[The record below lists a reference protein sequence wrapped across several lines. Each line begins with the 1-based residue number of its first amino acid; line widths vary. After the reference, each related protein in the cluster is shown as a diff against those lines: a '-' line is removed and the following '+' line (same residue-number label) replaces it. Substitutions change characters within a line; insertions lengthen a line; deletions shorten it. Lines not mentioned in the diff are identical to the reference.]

1 MILGGSILHGTYL
14 WSQSLSRW
22 YNGILNS
29 YFIESYLDTFYSE
42 IDYCCLNSTYL
53 EVKGGGC
60 FDTWS
65 DVARYRDTCIWTEWT
80 HHTCNMEM
88 MTVSRLCR
96 VTNMDCVIREFY
108 LRLCNKDVIL
118 PLCSDS
124 NNICNNEWL
133 KNKSWY
139 QCK

>member
-1 MILGGSILHGTYL
+1 MVLFCKGHIYGLNLCQGEIELFSVKFLDEFDILIC
-14 WSQSLSRW
+14 
-22 YNGILNS
+22 
-29 YFIESYLDTFYSE
+29 SE

-65 DVARYRDTCIWTEWT
+65 DVAQYRDTCTWTGWT
-80 HHTCNMEM
+80 RHTCNMEM

-96 VTNMDCVIREFY
+96 VSNMNCVIREFY

-124 NNICNNEWL
+124 NNVCFG
-133 KNKSWY
+133 
-139 QCK
+139 